1 MKFNKTIFSIYLISF
16 ITVLVLFFKLFTRL
30 AEIKTTLK
38 EISEEANQ
46 ITSASI
52 KQDIPFNSFIDIN
65 QPMDVMKSFNARILF
80 NLNKQ
85 IMINDSILF
94 NQELKIPIDIL
105 IDTLIDLDEFLVIKN
120 DSTII
125 YAFKS
130 PIYLE
135 QDIMIDLPGLKKLK
149 IPIKTTIPLD
159 QEIKARLNDSFLVQ
173 GKVPVKIRIKKVIT
187 YTPHVYVPI
196 KNLLVDVNFPIN
208 EIVTIH
214 LKEPLQ
220 IKTRLPINQKVPVD
234 IKIQETGLYKPI
246 KTISYKLNRL
256 GGLIFP
262 F

>member
-16 ITVLVLFFKLFTRL
+16 ITILVLIYKLSNRL
-30 AEIKTTLK
+30 AEIKYTLN

-65 QPMDVMKSFNARILF
+65 QPMDVMKSFNSRILF

-94 NQELKIPIDIL
+94 NQELKIPIEIY
-105 IDTLIDLDEFLVIKN
+105 IDTLIDLDEFLVIKT
-120 DSTII
+120 DSAII
-125 YAFKS
+125 YAFKTEIPVS
-130 PIYLE
+130 RKITI
-135 QDIMIDLPGLKKLK
+135 QLPGLKKLK
-149 IPIKTTIPLD
+149 IPIEIKIPLD
-159 QEIKARLNDSFLVQ
+159 QPINARLDDHFLVQ
-173 GKVPVKIRIKKVIT
+173 GKVPVKILVKEIVT

-196 KNLLVDVNFPIN
+196 KNLSVDVNFPID

-246 KTISYKLNRL
+246 KTISYKLNSL